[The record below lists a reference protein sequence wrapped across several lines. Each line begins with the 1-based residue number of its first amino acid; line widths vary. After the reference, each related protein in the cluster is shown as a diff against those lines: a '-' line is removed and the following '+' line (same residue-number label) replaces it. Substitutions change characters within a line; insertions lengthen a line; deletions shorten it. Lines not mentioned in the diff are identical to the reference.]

1 VSDKL
6 TFRDINHRVSIGFD
20 ADKKFGILLGFSLD
34 RKVAYVELED
44 RDPRR
49 RKRFQVPAYKV
60 ALASDVAVVEP
71 EGAKGV

>member
-1 VSDKL
+1 MSDKL
-6 TFRDINHRVSIGFD
+6 SYEHINRRVSIGFD
-20 ADKKFGILLGFSLD
+20 ADKRYGILLGFSLD

-60 ALASDVAVVEP
+60 ALAPGVAQVEP
-71 EGAKGV
+71 EKAKGA

>member
-1 VSDKL
+1 MSDKL
-6 TFRDINHRVSIGFD
+6 SYEHINRRVSIGFD

-60 ALASDVAVVEP
+60 ALAPGVAQVEP
-71 EGAKGV
+71 EKAKGA

>member
-1 VSDKL
+1 MSDKL
-6 TFRDINHRVSIGFD
+6 SYRDINRRVSIGFD
-20 ADKKFGILLGFSLD
+20 ADKRYGILLGFSLD

-60 ALASDVAVVEP
+60 ALAPGVAQVEP
-71 EGAKGV
+71 EKAKGA